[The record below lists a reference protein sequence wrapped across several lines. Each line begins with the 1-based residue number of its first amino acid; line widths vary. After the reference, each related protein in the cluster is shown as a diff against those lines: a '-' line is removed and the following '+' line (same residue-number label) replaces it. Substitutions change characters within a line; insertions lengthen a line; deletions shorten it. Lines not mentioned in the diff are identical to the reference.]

1 MRQYLYTGLSLLTA
15 ILLGTGCT
23 EFTRIQKSTDVMEK
37 YSYAKKYYNTKKY
50 SHAAQLLEDV
60 VPYLNGT
67 SEAET
72 SLYLLGQSY
81 FEMKDYYQ
89 ANDKF
94 VQYYTRYPSGE
105 YAELARFYSGYG
117 LSLDIP
123 DVRLDQG
130 PTYAAIKE
138 LQGFLDY
145 YPQSE
150 KAPQAKEALVM
161 LQEQLALKVLLEARL
176 YYNLGNYIFNNY
188 ESCIITARN
197 GMKDY
202 PFSKH
207 KEEMHYLV
215 VASLYEIAYNSV
227 IEKQQARL
235 RDLRDEYYN
244 YLNEY
249 PEGKYAK
256 RLEKY
261 FLYVDKNI
269 KDE

>member
-1 MRQYLYTGLSLLTA
+1 MKHYLYSGVSLL
-15 ILLGTGCT
+15 LLLFIGSGCS
-23 EFTRIQKSTDVMEK
+23 EFVRIQKSTDIMEK

-50 SHAAQLLEDV
+50 QNAATLLEEV

-81 FEMKDYYQ
+81 YASKQYYE
-89 ANDKF
+89 AHDKF

-105 YAELARFYSGYG
+105 FSELARFYSGYG
-117 LSLDIP
+117 LAQDIP
-123 DVRLDQG
+123 DARLDQG

-138 LQGFLDY
+138 LQGFLDNH
-145 YPQSE
+145 PQSE
-150 KAPQAKEALVM
+150 KAEEAREEILR
-161 LQEQLALKVLLEARL
+161 LQEHLAYKTLLSVRL

-197 GMKDY
+197 GMKDF

-215 VASLYEIAYNSV
+215 VASLYEMAYNSV

-244 YLNEY
+244 YLNDY

-256 RLEKY
+256 KLEKY
-261 FLYVDKNI
+261 FLYADKNI